1 MSSEPKFSV
10 TKVDELPERVLLKA
24 REQVYDDVLS
34 SVMEKDKGIYKIDI
48 PGKTAKTAYSAL
60 TKRIKD
66 QPLKI
71 HMRQR
76 EGKSFLFLEKTE
88 LESSSSFFLALFIQG
103 RGRIHRNSKSGLF
116 GLVLKQ
122 ILLDT
127 FEKSARAL

>member
-1 MSSEPKFSV
+1 MGARIV
-10 TKVDELPERVLLKA
+10 TVPNTPRAKVDELPERVLLKA

-34 SVMEKDKGIYKIDI
+34 SVMEEDQGIYRIDI

-88 LESSSSFFLALFIQG
+88 
-103 RGRIHRNSKSGLF
+103 
-116 GLVLKQ
+116 
-122 ILLDT
+122 
-127 FEKSARAL
+127 